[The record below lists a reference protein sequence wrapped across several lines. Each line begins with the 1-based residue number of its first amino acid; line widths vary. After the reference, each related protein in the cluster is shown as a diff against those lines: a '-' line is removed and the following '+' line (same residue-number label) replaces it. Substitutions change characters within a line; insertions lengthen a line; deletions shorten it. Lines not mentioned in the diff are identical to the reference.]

1 MNTMTKAQCDFIVHL
16 KDEKDL
22 SLKWD
27 GVPSS
32 PSYFS
37 TEAHGALTNL
47 QNLWREGRATK
58 MDASRVI
65 SILKD
70 APARPSTDPEAGV
83 YFSEESGEYLRV
95 YLGQES
101 GHMLAKQINLGEGE
115 VSYTYLG
122 AARRYLTPDYRRCTL
137 EEAGALGKAS
147 GICIHCGRLL
157 NDPESVD
164 RGIGPICAGKY

>member
-1 MNTMTKAQCDFIVHL
+1 MPA
-16 KDEKDL
+16 
-22 SLKWD
+22 
-27 GVPSS
+27 S

-37 TEAHGALTNL
+37 TKAREALRNL
-47 QNLWREGRATK
+47 RTLWREGKADK
-58 MDASRVI
+58 MVASAVI
-65 SILKD
+65 SAMKA
-70 APARPSTDPEAGV
+70 APTKASADPEAGV

-101 GHMLAKQINLGEGE
+101 GHMLAKQIHLEEGE

-164 RGIGPICAGKY
+164 RGIGPICADKY